1 MNRRKKQKKERGTY
15 DIHEN
20 DLTSFG
26 RWLNR

>member
-1 MNRRKKQKKERGTY
+1 MNRKKKKKKERGTY

-26 RWLNR
+26 RWLNG